1 MSKVVSLHHIIINTK
16 GRQMTIA
23 SEHCEDM
30 YRFITSIVKRNKCVL
45 YRIGGIENH
54 IHMLIDLSPTVT
66 LSHLMW
72 DIKRSSS
79 NWAKQSGLYPQFVGW
94 GKEYGAFSV
103 SAAHKQAVIDYIISQ
118 PEHHRR
124 VLFED
129 EYKRIT
135 ERNGMSWDESLLT

>member
-16 GRQMTIA
+16 GRQMTITP
-23 SEHCEDM
+23 SHCEDL
-30 YRFITSIVKRNKCVL
+30 YRFITSIVKRNNCVL

-79 NWAKQSGLYPQFVGW
+79 DWAKQSGLFPQFVGW

-103 SAAHKQAVIDYIISQ
+103 SVSHKQAVIDYIISQ

-124 VLFED
+124 VLFDD

-135 ERNGMSWDESLLT
+135 ERNGKSWDEAMLT